1 MSALYL
7 TMNMLIE
14 PGDEVIAI
22 GPVWPNIYSTVE
34 IHGGV
39 VRHASVELVDGEW
52 RLDLDRLFALA
63 SERTNAIFVNS
74 PGNLTGW
81 IMEAD
86 AQRALLDFA
95 RSRGIWVV
103 ADEGYHQWVFDREEA
118 TALL

>member
-52 RLDLDRLFALA
+52 RLDLDRMFALA
-63 SERTNAIFVNS
+63 SERPQAIFVNS
-74 PGNLTGW
+74 SGKQTGPN
-81 IMEAD
+81 IGV
-86 AQRALLDFA
+86 L
-95 RSRGIWVV
+95 
-103 ADEGYHQWVFDREEA
+103 REEVRVGQEGVSKCRY
-118 TALL
+118 TW